1 MRSAMLLVLLVDASA
16 FMVGVNRIPSAR
28 CSSAM
33 VESWY
38 DAKMAADGEAVTA
51 GPPALSPEQAADNPE
66 LAKKIAAEQETLDGL
81 RARMDAF
88 PKKEGTMYCARLHTS
103 TAHTSTAHIPA
114 PPTPAPP
121 TYQHRPHQ
129 HRPHHT
135 PVCADITKEKVEI
148 SENLLAKMMKTAMTA
163 EERAEAEAAEA
174 AKKAAAAAEKQAAAD
189 AKKAEAEAAKAK
201 KAEEAAQKKAKA
213 AGVAAEKKVAAE
225 AKKAAAAEAA
235 AAKKAKAAEE
245 KQRKADEAVA
255 KKVAKLVR

>member
-81 RARMDAF
+81 CARMDAF

-114 PPTPAPP
+114 LN
-121 TYQHRPHQ
+121 QHH
-129 HRPHHT
+129 PHHT
-135 PVCADITKEKVEI
+135 PVCADITKEKVDI

-174 AKKAAAAAEKQAAAD
+174 AKKAAAAAEKQAADLGYASSGALESWGMSWGD
-189 AKKAEAEAAKAK
+189 V
-201 KAEEAAQKKAKA
+201 
-213 AGVAAEKKVAAE
+213 G
-225 AKKAAAAEAA
+225 
-235 AAKKAKAAEE
+235 
-245 KQRKADEAVA
+245 
-255 KKVAKLVR
+255 

>member
-1 MRSAMLLVLLVDASA
+1 LEMRSAMLLVLLVDASA

-88 PKKEGTMYCARLHTS
+88 PKKEGTMY
-103 TAHTSTAHIPA
+103 
-114 PPTPAPP
+114 
-121 TYQHRPHQ
+121 Y
-129 HRPHHT
+129 
-135 PVCADITKEKVEI
+135 ITKEKVEI

-255 KKVAKLVR
+255 KKVTKLAATSAEDGAEAPPASAGAPAKKKGFELPNPFAKKK